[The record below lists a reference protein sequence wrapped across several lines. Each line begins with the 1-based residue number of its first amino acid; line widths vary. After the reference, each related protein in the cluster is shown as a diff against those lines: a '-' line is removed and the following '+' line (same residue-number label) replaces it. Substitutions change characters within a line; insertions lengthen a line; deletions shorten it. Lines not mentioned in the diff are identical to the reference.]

1 MISIKKKDLLVIILI
16 CVLCILFAALFI
28 TFVILIGKANRNPSS
43 GERTVETV
51 ERKEINVTVVK
62 NEYKYWYASGA
73 HFTADIEVKDPES
86 DTHES
91 FSLWGSDAVKYKDV
105 QEGDTIPATLYTRK
119 VNDQIASQWIRL
131 N

>member
-16 CVLCILFAALFI
+16 CILCALFAALLI
-28 TFVILIGKANRNPSS
+28 TFVIVIGKANRNPSS
-43 GERTVETV
+43 GERNIETV

-73 HFTADIEVKDPES
+73 HFTANIEVKDPES